1 MSDMIT
7 VPLAHKL
14 PLSEA
19 VRLGASVP
27 REYQPG
33 EDITVPRASAEML
46 AAAAQLQ
53 VHPRDR
59 DAVREL
65 LNRGATP
72 ASAATAPVV
81 VKPARV
87 PAAKVTPPPA
97 S

>member
-1 MSDMIT
+1 MIT

-19 VRLGASVP
+19 VRLGASVL

-59 DAVREL
+59 DAVRAL
-65 LNRGATP
+65 LDRGTVQAP
-72 ASAATAPVV
+72 AVAAPAPVV
-81 VKPARV
+81 AKPARAPGV
-87 PAAKVTPPPA
+87 KVTPPPA